1 MLIGDKAVIIP
12 VDKEKILQ
20 EFKDKYVNNRFI
32 NEIPK
37 INKKIEKNEKVIKN
51 EILLNFNKVCENAK
65 NLQNQNLKKE
75 IKFIYISFLRTS
87 LLENKGIWRI
97 DLFDENWFLDKEECF
112 INLDFSFI
120 YENLFNFIEEL
131 QEKKKEYGRA
141 ITEMDVEKIKLQE
154 GDKYHNLIMRFF
166 ENKINE
172 LIECENFKE
181 MNKHNELMIFTGEYM
196 DEVELLYESL
206 SEEMKK
212 EEV

>member
-1 MLIGDKAVIIP
+1 MIIP

-65 NLQNQNLKKE
+65 NLQNENIKKK

-120 YENLFNFIEEL
+120 YEDLFDFIEGL
-131 QEKKKEYGRA
+131 QEKKKEYGRS
-141 ITEMDVEKIKLQE
+141 ITEMDIEKIKLQE

-196 DEVELLYESL
+196 DEVELLYESS

>member
-1 MLIGDKAVIIP
+1 MIIP

-37 INKKIEKNEKVIKN
+37 INEKIEKNEKVIKN

-65 NLQNQNLKKE
+65 RLQNENLKKK
-75 IKFIYISFLRTS
+75 IKSIYISFLRTS

-120 YENLFNFIEEL
+120 YEDLFNFIEEL
-131 QEKKKEYGRA
+131 QEKKKEYGRS

-154 GDKYHNLIMRFF
+154 GDKYHKLIIKFF
-166 ENKINE
+166 QNIISEI
-172 LIECENFKE
+172 IECENFIK
-181 MNKHNELMIFTGEYM
+181 MNKQEELMIFAGEYM

>member
-1 MLIGDKAVIIP
+1 MIIP

-112 INLDFSFI
+112 INLDCTFI
-120 YENLFNFIEEL
+120 YEDLFSFIEEL
-131 QEKKKEYGRA
+131 QVKKKEYGRT
-141 ITEMDVEKIKLQE
+141 ITEMDIEKIKLQE

-196 DEVELLYESL
+196 DEVELLYESS

>member
-1 MLIGDKAVIIP
+1 MIIP

-120 YENLFNFIEEL
+120 YEDLFDFIEGL
-131 QEKKKEYGRA
+131 QEKKKEYGRS
-141 ITEMDVEKIKLQE
+141 ITEMDIEKIKLQE

-196 DEVELLYESL
+196 DEVELLYESS

>member
-1 MLIGDKAVIIP
+1 MIIS
-12 VDKEKILQ
+12 VDKEKVLE
-20 EFKDKYVNNRFI
+20 EFKNKYMKNRFI

-37 INKKIEKNEKVIKN
+37 INVKFQKNEKVIKN

-65 NLQNQNLKKE
+65 NLQNENLKKE

-112 INLDFSFI
+112 INLDCTFI
-120 YENLFNFIEEL
+120 YEDLFSFIEEL
-131 QEKKKEYGRA
+131 QVKKKEYGRT
-141 ITEMDVEKIKLQE
+141 ITEMDIEKIKLQE
-154 GDKYHNLIMRFF
+154 GDKYHKLIIRIFGDI
-166 ENKINE
+166 INE
-172 LIECENFKE
+172 FIECENFKE
-181 MNKHNELMIFTGEYM
+181 MNKHEELMIFAGEYM

>member
-1 MLIGDKAVIIP
+1 MIIP

-65 NLQNQNLKKE
+65 NLQNENIKKK

-120 YENLFNFIEEL
+120 YEDLFDFIEGL
-131 QEKKKEYGRA
+131 QEKKKEYGRS
-141 ITEMDVEKIKLQE
+141 ITEMDIEKIKLQE

-181 MNKHNELMIFTGEYM
+181 MNKHEELMIFAGEYM

-206 SEEMKK
+206 SEEMKT

>member
-1 MLIGDKAVIIP
+1 MIIP

-37 INKKIEKNEKVIKN
+37 INEKIEKNEKVIKD

-65 NLQNQNLKKE
+65 NLQNENIKKK

-112 INLDFSFI
+112 INLDCTFI
-120 YENLFNFIEEL
+120 YEDLFSFIEEL
-131 QEKKKEYGRA
+131 QVKKKEYGRT
-141 ITEMDVEKIKLQE
+141 ITEMDIEKIKLQE
-154 GDKYHNLIMRFF
+154 GDKYHKLIIRIFGDI
-166 ENKINE
+166 INE

-181 MNKHNELMIFTGEYM
+181 MNKHEELMIFAGEYM
-196 DEVELLYESL
+196 DEVELLYES
-206 SEEMKK
+206 SSGEMKK

>member
-112 INLDFSFI
+112 INLDCTFI
-120 YENLFNFIEEL
+120 YEDLFSFIEEL
-131 QEKKKEYGRA
+131 QVKKKEYGRT
-141 ITEMDVEKIKLQE
+141 ITEMDIEKIKLQE
-154 GDKYHNLIMRFF
+154 GDKYHKLIIRIFGDI
-166 ENKINE
+166 INE
-172 LIECENFKE
+172 FIECENFKE
-181 MNKHNELMIFTGEYM
+181 MNKHEELMIFAGEYM

>member
-20 EFKDKYVNNRFI
+20 EFKDKYVNNRSI

-65 NLQNQNLKKE
+65 NLQKYNLKKK

-154 GDKYHNLIMRFF
+154 GDKYHKLIIRPFGDI
-166 ENKINE
+166 INE
-172 LIECENFKE
+172 FIECENFKE
-181 MNKHNELMIFTGEYM
+181 MNKHEELMIFAGEYM

>member
-1 MLIGDKAVIIP
+1 MIIP

-120 YENLFNFIEEL
+120 YEDLFDFIEEL
-131 QEKKKEYGRA
+131 QEKKKEYGRS
-141 ITEMDVEKIKLQE
+141 ITEMDIEKIKLQE

-196 DEVELLYESL
+196 DEVELLYESS

>member
-1 MLIGDKAVIIP
+1 MIIP

-65 NLQNQNLKKE
+65 NLQNENIKKK

-120 YENLFNFIEEL
+120 YEDLFDFIEGL

-154 GDKYHNLIMRFF
+154 GDKYHNLLMRFF
-166 ENKINE
+166 EHIINE

-181 MNKHNELMIFTGEYM
+181 MNKHEELMIFAGEYM

-206 SEEMKK
+206 SEEMKT

>member
-1 MLIGDKAVIIP
+1 MIIS
-12 VDKEKILQ
+12 VDKEKVLE
-20 EFKDKYVNNRFI
+20 EFKNKYMKNRFI

-37 INKKIEKNEKVIKN
+37 INVKFQKNEKVIKN

-65 NLQNQNLKKE
+65 NLQNENLKKE

-196 DEVELLYESL
+196 DEVELLYESS

>member
-32 NEIPK
+32 NEISK

-51 EILLNFNKVCENAK
+51 EILLNFNQVCENAK

-87 LLENKGIWRI
+87 LLENKGIWKI

-120 YENLFNFIEEL
+120 YEDLFDFIEEL

-141 ITEMDVEKIKLQE
+141 ITEMDIEKIKLQE
-154 GDKYHNLIMRFF
+154 GDKYHKLIIKFF
-166 ENKINE
+166 QNIISEI
-172 LIECENFKE
+172 IECENFKE